1 MGIACEISGHTPNSP
16 VHTKQPGPEQPGPAP
31 GRKRLRL
38 GRLARLAHL
47 ANLARLAAS
56 AAHTRPEPS
65 PGSGFNR
72 SVPKP

>member
-1 MGIACEISGHTPNSP
+1 MGITCEIAGRTPNSP
-16 VHTKQPGPEQPGPAP
+16 VHTKQPGPEQPAPAP

-38 GRLARLAHL
+38 GRLARLTHL
-47 ANLARLAAS
+47 ASLVYHAAS
-56 AAHTRPEPS
+56 AAHTRPEPA

>member
-1 MGIACEISGHTPNSP
+1 MGITCEISGHTPNSP
-16 VHTKQPGPEQPGPAP
+16 VHTKQPGPAP

-38 GRLARLAHL
+38 GRLAHLAHL
-47 ANLARLAAS
+47 ASLVYHAAS
-56 AAHTRPEPS
+56 AAHTRPEPA